1 MYTDEMA
8 KKKRSKPMPNQT
20 AQRPP
25 RTGRAVNVWL
35 PEDLGAAMDAY
46 VASLRL
52 RPTITSLIC
61 VALEEYLA
69 RQGHWPETS
78 GS

>member
-1 MYTDEMA
+1 MQH
-8 KKKRSKPMPNQT
+8 PP

-35 PEDLGAAMDAY
+35 SEELGEAMDAY
-46 VASLRL
+46 VSSLRL
-52 RPTITSLIC
+52 RPTITSLIS

-69 RQGHWPETS
+69 HQGHWPE
-78 GS
+78 GAGR